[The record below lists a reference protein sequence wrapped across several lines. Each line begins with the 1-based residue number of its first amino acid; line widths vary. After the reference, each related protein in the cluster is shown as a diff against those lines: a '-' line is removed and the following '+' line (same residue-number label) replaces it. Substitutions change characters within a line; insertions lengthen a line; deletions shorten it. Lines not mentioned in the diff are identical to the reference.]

1 MKSQLLYLIL
11 CLFTTFELSSQSF
24 QEAFHPHYA
33 LAQRVPVKN
42 ASSFG
47 SQPRLSSGVSVGY
60 QSGISVKEEPVGRR
74 DEAVTSFHIS
84 KGQKPMTLKA
94 HLATED
100 MGKYHLLLTSKKG
113 AFLENFPLQQSTK
126 IDCKHL
132 RSGSYKILL
141 CSRDESKPIRQF
153 KLTKY

>member
-1 MKSQLLYLIL
+1 MKSQPLYLLL
-11 CLFTTFELSSQSF
+11 CLFFAFELSGQSY

-33 LAQRVPVKN
+33 LAQRAPVKN
-42 ASSFG
+42 ASSLA
-47 SQPRLSSGVSVGY
+47 SQPRLSSSVSVGY
-60 QSGISVKEEPVGRR
+60 QPGISVKEEPVGRR
-74 DEAVTSFHIS
+74 DEAVTSFHIA
-84 KGQKPMTLKA
+84 KGQKTMTLKA
-94 HLATED
+94 SLATED
-100 MGKYHLLLTSKKG
+100 IGKYHLLLTSKKG

-141 CSRDESKPIRQF
+141 CSRDQSEPIRQF